1 MNISQESAGCCRE
14 SDGMFA
20 RCYRTLPVL
29 VFIVMTVT
37 GCSTAPGP
45 VVERMPPR
53 VDTGD
58 YIIGP
63 GDNLN
68 INVWNNPEVSASVPV
83 RPDGKIST
91 PLVEDMQAV
100 GKTPAE
106 LGRDVETVLSEYIR
120 SPKVTV
126 IVSGFVGTFGEQIR
140 VVGQAVNP
148 QAIPYRDRMTLLDV
162 MIEVGGLS
170 PFAAGNRAKIMRWS
184 DGEQIEIPV
193 RVEDLIEKGKIDSN
207 IEMHPGD
214 VLVIPESRF

>member
-1 MNISQESAGCCRE
+1 MSNSNDRAAPYRDHASTCSGCIRCFMLAVVFALSACG
-14 SDGMFA
+14 SSA
-20 RCYRTLPVL
+20 PV
-29 VFIVMTVT
+29 
-37 GCSTAPGP
+37 AN
-45 VVERMPPR
+45 VEAMPPR
-53 VDTGD
+53 ADTGD

-68 INVWNNPEVSASVPV
+68 INVWNNPEISASVPV

-106 LGRDVETVLSEYIR
+106 LGRDIETVLSEYIR
-120 SPKVTV
+120 TPKVTV

-148 QAIPYRDRMTLLDV
+148 QAIRYRDRMTLLDV
-162 MIEVGGLS
+162 MIEAGGLS
-170 PFAAGNRAKIMRWS
+170 QFAAGNRAKIVRWS
-184 DGEQIEIPV
+184 DGKQIEIPV
-193 RVEDLIEKGKIDSN
+193 RIEDLIEKGKIEAN
-207 IEMHPGD
+207 VVMQPGD